1 MPKPLILA
9 IEDEKDLLKVL
20 KYNLERNDF
29 EVLTATNGE
38 AGLTL
43 ARQKNPSL
51 ILLDLML
58 PGMNGFEVCRAIRQT
73 SNVPILMLTAKN
85 DEYDK
90 VIGLELGADDYL
102 TKPFGINEL
111 IARIKTILR
120 RTQPSLPESSL
131 HRFGDFAVDFARY
144 SATVKGKPVRLN
156 SKEFEFLKVLVEARG
171 HALHR
176 DELLEKIWGLERSMD
191 IDTRTIDQHIA
202 RLRDKLGKESRRV
215 VTVKKVG
222 YRFDID

>member
-1 MPKPLILA
+1 MTKPLILV
-9 IEDEKDLLKVL
+9 IEDEKDLVKLL
-20 KYNLERNDF
+20 KYNLERHNF
-29 EVLTATNGE
+29 EVVSALNGE
-38 AGLTL
+38 AGLAL
-43 ARQKNPSL
+43 AREKKPAL
-51 ILLDLML
+51 ILLDVML
-58 PGMNGFEVCRAIRQT
+58 PGMNGFEVCRAIRQN
-73 SNVPILMLTAKN
+73 SNVPILMLTAKR

-120 RTQPSLPESSL
+120 RSQPPTLPSFALS
-131 HRFGDFAVDFARY
+131 FGQLEVDFGRY
-144 SATVKGKPVRLN
+144 SAAVKGKSIKLN
-156 SKEFEFLKVLVEARG
+156 TKEFEFLKVLINAKG

-202 RLRDKLGKESRRV
+202 RLRDKLGPESARV

-222 YRFDID
+222 YRFNTE